1 MKRTMRRI
9 VWFCFSTALA
19 LAVCAGHWLWH
30 ETHTRIPNTQ
40 NTRNFGEISLSA
52 VNFRNRNYR
61 WPESLEELKPFPTL
75 CQDARSGEPYLW
87 VANDHLYA
95 NTADAA
101 AVEEKR
107 VLMMLPHTF
116 RSKPWPF
123 GRIETIVLLE
133 DMSVTYLPPSAI
145 RKGEPARTADKP
157 DPIAWHYPLH
167 RTWSPK
173 RIFSDP
179 KVIRLCYAIAD
190 QDYELVEQ
198 LVKTEGV
205 DINTR
210 GLRDITPLLWAFPL
224 GRAESRHRW
233 ASLQRRP
240 EDAFLE
246 QVKQIER
253 EVLSK
258 HGAFLERLLKLGA
271 DPNVILQE
279 TEHSEIP
286 GDVKGLEVPFSM
298 FPPEPG
304 YSVTHLAAI
313 LYGPTAFNYF
323 PIVMAN
329 GGDPNLIDKTTDRT
343 PTSIV
348 CGGHAELIGSP
359 KPSPVN
365 LALAIEAQADLECA
379 TKSGDTPI
387 LLAAQGIQ
395 RFCLVYML
403 IHAGADYRATNIEGK
418 GLVDFVRHYRRLIDR
433 PPIYLREI
441 DPYFFEVVRFLEQEQ
456 MLPSGTGQ
464 QWQAE
469 VDELVRESDQLVHG
483 ERCPFVDQWV
493 GSRPRQPTRKPVDD

>member
-30 ETHTRIPNTQ
+30 ETHTGIPNTQ
-40 NTRNFGEISLSA
+40 NTRNLGEISLSV

-61 WPESLEELKPFPTL
+61 WPESLQELQPFPTL
-75 CQDARSGEPYLW
+75 CHDARSGEPYLW

-95 NTADAA
+95 NTADVG

-107 VLMMLPHTF
+107 VVMMLPHTF
-116 RSKPWPF
+116 RSEPWPF

-157 DPIAWHYPLH
+157 DPTAWHYPLH
-167 RTWSPK
+167 STWSPK

-198 LVKTEGV
+198 LVKREGV
-205 DINTR
+205 DINAR
-210 GLRDITPLLWAFPL
+210 GFRDITPLLWAFPL
-224 GRAESRHRW
+224 GQAESLHRR
-233 ASLQRRP
+233 LQCRSEDAFR

-258 HGAFLERLLKLGA
+258 HAAFLERLLKLGA
-271 DPNVILQE
+271 DPNVVLQE
-279 TEHSEIP
+279 TEVSEIP
-286 GDVKGLEVPFSM
+286 GNVKGLEVPSSM

-313 LYGPTAFNYF
+313 LYGMTEFNYF
-323 PIVMAN
+323 PIVMTN
-329 GGDPNLIDKTTDRT
+329 GGDPNLIDKTTGRT
-343 PTSIV
+343 PTSII
-348 CGGHAELIGSP
+348 CGGHLEVIGSS

-365 LALAIEAQADLECA
+365 LALAIEAHADLECA

-387 LLAAQGIQ
+387 LLAGIR

-403 IHAGADYRATNIEGK
+403 IHAGADYRATNIEGE
-418 GLVDFVRHYRRLIDR
+418 GLVDFVRRYRQYIGWPDTH
-433 PPIYLREI
+433 PREI

-456 MLPSGTGQ
+456 MLPSGTCQ

-469 VDELVRESDQLVHG
+469 LDELVRESDQLVHG

-493 GSRPRQPTRKPVDD
+493 GSRP